1 MNHNRSLTLGIA
13 LMLII
18 LMAGCAP
25 AKAESV
31 CPTAAVCP
39 TAQACPTAPSC
50 PSASVKAPEVK
61 SVWFSQLDAASEI
74 KINFDP
80 GDKCTL
86 SSLSS
91 HTKGLLYYHLQVN
104 DQAHASYA
112 IVIQTVDEGKTL
124 ADLQAYPKNAK
135 SAPSWAHNIQEKY
148 VEPGSNSYDAINI
161 SEGPIYISCLV
172 EGENGPERI
181 ADFGPIEIIE

>member
-1 MNHNRSLTLGIA
+1 
-13 LMLII
+13 
-18 LMAGCAP
+18 MAGCAP
-25 AKAESV
+25 AKAESG
-31 CPTAAVCP
+31 CPTAPACP
-39 TAQACPTAPSC
+39 PAQACPTSPSC
-50 PSASVKAPEVK
+50 PSAAVKAPVVA
-61 SVWFSQLDAASEI
+61 SVWFSHLDAASEI

-91 HTKGLLYYHLQVN
+91 HTKGLLYYHVQVN

-112 IVIQTVDEGKTL
+112 VIISNVDEGKTL
-124 ADLQAYPKNAK
+124 ADVQAYPKNAT
-135 SAPSWAHNIQEKY
+135 SGPSWLHAIQEKY

-161 SEGPIYISCLV
+161 TAGPIYVSCFV
-172 EGENGPERI
+172 EGKNGPERI